1 MVIRASPASPSN
13 ALLPAKPRNCL
24 PAVFSFLSA
33 LNPALHGSAPSL
45 SATTAASFSPAQ
57 ISSAMANG
65 LKHGR
70 FRAIP
75 PCLKPAS
82 PEFLLLATCAMA
94 PSNAS
99 PRAWAKAPSSSNSC
113 TNIWPKFNDARR
125 QKSSSRMTEL
135 LSTPPEQLVE
145 QLRKVAVFSD
155 LPQDDLLWFVSKC
168 QELRLAAGD
177 IVMREGDKA
186 EFMIVMLE
194 GEIRARAEHGPADG
208 PVFTMSGGEV
218 SGMLP
223 FSRLKVISVT
233 GRAVVPSHYLAFHV
247 SYFEEM
253 FHRLPELVRRLVGLL
268 ADRVRN
274 VTRQE
279 QQHEKLA
286 ALGKL
291 SAGLAHELNNP
302 SAATRRSAA
311 ALRECLAR
319 LRGAARST
327 SIGPQD
333 CVLLAQREEE
343 IRASLKPAQFKD
355 ELARAD
361 RQDAIQSW
369 LESRNVADAWKLAP
383 SLAEVNLTDAH
394 LESFAEA
401 AGDSLGPELTRFA
414 TLLEMDRIAEELD
427 HSSARISD
435 LIKAVKEYS
444 YMDQSPV
451 QEVDVEHSLETTLT
465 IMNHKLKRGITVA
478 REYAPNLPKVMANG
492 SELNQVWTNLID
504 NAADA
509 MKGTGTLTI
518 RTARENDFVLVEIA
532 DNGPGIPAE
541 VKSRIFD
548 PFFTTKGV
556 GEGTGLGL
564 DIVNRI
570 VKSARGQ
577 VNVISSPGDTR
588 FQIRIPIQAA
598 M

>member
-1 MVIRASPASPSN
+1 
-13 ALLPAKPRNCL
+13 
-24 PAVFSFLSA
+24 
-33 LNPALHGSAPSL
+33 
-45 SATTAASFSPAQ
+45 
-57 ISSAMANG
+57 
-65 LKHGR
+65 
-70 FRAIP
+70 
-75 PCLKPAS
+75 
-82 PEFLLLATCAMA
+82 
-94 PSNAS
+94 
-99 PRAWAKAPSSSNSC
+99 
-113 TNIWPKFNDARR
+113 
-125 QKSSSRMTEL
+125 MTEL
-135 LSTPPEQLVE
+135 LTTPPEQLVE
-145 QLRKVAVFSD
+145 QLRKIPVFSD

-177 IVMREGDKA
+177 IVMREGDKP
-186 EFMIVMLE
+186 EFMFIMLE

-233 GRAVVPSHYLAFHV
+233 GRAVVPSHYLVFHV
-247 SYFEEM
+247 SYFDEM

-311 ALRECLAR
+311 ALRDCLAR

-327 SIGPQD
+327 SIGPKD
-333 CVLLAQREEE
+333 CALLAQREEE

-369 LESRNVADAWKLAP
+369 LESRNVADAWKLVP
-383 SLAEVNLTDAH
+383 SLAEVSLTDAH

-444 YMDQSPV
+444 YMDQAPV
-451 QEVDVEHSLETTLT
+451 QEVDIERSLETTLT
-465 IMNHKLKRGITVA
+465 IMHHKLKRGITVA
-478 REYAPNLPKVMANG
+478 REYAPHLPRVMANG

-509 MKGTGTLTI
+509 MKGSGTLTI
-518 RTARENDFVLVEIA
+518 RTAHENDFVLVEIA
-532 DNGPGIPAE
+532 DNGPGIPPE

-570 VKSARGQ
+570 VKNARGS
-577 VNVISSPGDTR
+577 VTVKSVPGDTR
-588 FQIRIPIQAA
+588 FQVRIPIQAA

>member
-1 MVIRASPASPSN
+1 
-13 ALLPAKPRNCL
+13 
-24 PAVFSFLSA
+24 
-33 LNPALHGSAPSL
+33 
-45 SATTAASFSPAQ
+45 
-57 ISSAMANG
+57 
-65 LKHGR
+65 
-70 FRAIP
+70 
-75 PCLKPAS
+75 
-82 PEFLLLATCAMA
+82 
-94 PSNAS
+94 
-99 PRAWAKAPSSSNSC
+99 
-113 TNIWPKFNDARR
+113 
-125 QKSSSRMTEL
+125 MTEL
-135 LSTPPEQLVE
+135 LTSPPEQLAE
-145 QLRKVAVFSD
+145 QLRKIAVFSD
-155 LPQDDLLWFVSKC
+155 LPQDDLLWFVSRC
-168 QELRLAAGD
+168 QELRVAPGD
-177 IVMREGDKA
+177 IVMCEGDKP

-194 GEIRARAEHGPADG
+194 GEIRARAEHGPAGG
-208 PVFTMSGGEV
+208 PVFTLSGGEV

-247 SYFEEM
+247 SYFEQM

-268 ADRVRN
+268 ADRVRS

-311 ALRECLAR
+311 ALRGCLAR
-319 LRGAARST
+319 IRGAARST
-327 SIGPQD
+327 SIGPED
-333 CVLLAQREEE
+333 CALLAQREEQ
-343 IRASLKPAQFKD
+343 IRGSLKPAQFKD

-369 LESRNVADAWKLAP
+369 LESRNVADAWMLAP
-383 SLAEVNLTDAH
+383 SLAEANLTDAH

-435 LIKAVKEYS
+435 LIKAIKEYS
-444 YMDQSPV
+444 YMDQAPV
-451 QEVDVEHSLETTLT
+451 QEVDIEHGLETTLT
-465 IMNHKLKRGITVA
+465 IMHHKLKRGITIA
-478 REYAPNLPKVMANG
+478 RDYAPNLPKVMANG

-509 MKGTGTLTI
+509 MKGTGTLTV
-518 RTARENDFVLVEIA
+518 RTTRENDFVLVEIA

-570 VKSARGQ
+570 VKNARGQ

-588 FQIRIPIQAA
+588 FQIRIPIQSA